1 MKSFELKP
9 IDVKKLTTAG
19 VMAALIF
26 ALTSLKVPN
35 FTGGYV
41 HLGDSLVFFTA
52 LLVNPLYGFLAAG
65 IGGAFADIFG
75 GYSQY
80 AIPTFFIKGI
90 MSLIVY
96 FSYTFMRREGQATGK
111 RVNRFLAILISS
123 GIASGFMV
131 LAYFAVDWGFY
142 GFGGAIAAVP
152 LNILQGIAST
162 ALSAVL
168 LIPVETIL
176 LYTMRSK

>member
-1 MKSFELKP
+1 MKKIEFKP
-9 IDVKKLTTAG
+9 VDVKKLTTAG

-26 ALTSLKVPN
+26 VLTSLKVPN
-35 FTGGYV
+35 LTGGYI
-41 HLGDSLVFFTA
+41 HLGDSLVFFTS
-52 LLVNPLYGFLAAG
+52 LLVGPFYGFLAAG
-65 IGGAFADIFG
+65 IGGALADILG

-80 AIPTFFIKGI
+80 ALPTFFIKGV

-96 FSYTFMRREGQATGK
+96 YSYGFIRRDSKNTQK
-111 RVNRFLAILISS
+111 KVNRFVAILIASA
-123 GIASGFMV
+123 IASGFMAISY
-131 LAYFAVDWGFY
+131 LCVDWAFY
-142 GFGGAIAAVP
+142 GFGGALAAVP
-152 LNILQGIAST
+152 LNILQGVAST

>member
-1 MKSFELKP
+1 MKNLELKP
-9 IDVKKLTTAG
+9 QDIRRLTTAG
-19 VMAALIF
+19 ILAALIF
-26 ALTSLKVPN
+26 ALTSLKIPN
-35 FTGGYV
+35 ITGGYI

-65 IGGAFADIFG
+65 IGGALADLFG
-75 GYSQY
+75 GYGQY
-80 AIPTFFIKGI
+80 ALPTFFIKGI

-96 FSYTFMRREGQATGK
+96 FSYGFMRKDGKSTGK
-111 RVNRFLAILISS
+111 PVNRFIAILVASA
-123 GIASGFMV
+123 IASAFMV
-131 LAYFAVDWGFY
+131 ITYFAIDWGFY
-142 GFGGAIAAVP
+142 GFGGALASVP
-152 LNILQGIAST
+152 LNILQGVAST

>member
-1 MKSFELKP
+1 MKNINFKP

-19 VMAALIF
+19 ILAALIF
-26 ALTSLKVPN
+26 ALTSLKLPN

-65 IGGAFADIFG
+65 LGGALADILG

-96 FSYTFMRREGQATGK
+96 FSFSFIRKESRNTGK
-111 RVNRFLAILISS
+111 KVNRFIAILISA
-123 GIASGFMV
+123 GIASSFMV
-131 LAYFAVDWGFY
+131 IAYFAVDCGFY
-142 GFGGAIAAVP
+142 GFGGALVAVP
-152 LNILQGIAST
+152 LNILQGVAST
-162 ALSAVL
+162 ALSALL